1 MVIFRKFFYEN
12 YSGKTAVIAY
22 GRYNPPTIGHEK
34 LINKLIDTAN
44 KNNADGFIVPTH
56 TQDNKKNPLTYEEKV
71 LLLQSMIGDNVNIL
85 SSGKTLM
92 SMLHDLQAKGYTNII
107 HIAGSD
113 RIPDFKTLIAAYNGK
128 PDKTGNV
135 PFEFKTYSFESAG
148 DRDPDSE
155 NVEGMSASKLRQL
168 AVEGDIKGFKQGMSN
183 KLSDTLKEKAY
194 KIIRER
200 IK

>member
-34 LINKLIDTAN
+34 LINKLIDITN
-44 KNNADGFIVPTH
+44 QNNADGFIVPTH
-56 TQDNKKNPLTYEEKV
+56 TQDNKKNPLTYNEKEE
-71 LLLQSMIGDNVNIL
+71 LLKSMIDDNINIL
-85 SSGKTLM
+85 PSGKTLM
-92 SMLHDLQAKGYTNII
+92 LMLRDLQSKGYTNII

-113 RIPDFKTLIAAYNGK
+113 RIPDFRALIATYNGK
-128 PDKTGNV
+128 PDKTGNI
-135 PFEFKTYSFESAG
+135 PFKFKTYDFESAG

-155 NVEGMSASKLRQL
+155 DVEGMSASKLRQL
-168 AVEGDIKGFKQGMSN
+168 AVEGNIEEFKQGMSV

>member
-12 YSGKTAVIAY
+12 YDSKTAVIAY

-34 LINKLIDTAN
+34 LINKVNSVTKQN
-44 KNNADGFIVPTH
+44 KADGFIIPTH
-56 TQDNKKNPLTYEEKV
+56 TQDNKKNPLTYNEKEE
-71 LLLQSMIGDNVNIL
+71 LLKSMIDDNINIL
-85 SSGKTLM
+85 PSGKTLM
-92 SMLHDLQAKGYTNII
+92 LMLRDLQSKGYTDII

-113 RIPDFKTLIAAYNGK
+113 RIPDFKNLVNIYNGK
-128 PDKTGNV
+128 PDKTGEI
-135 PFEFKTYSFESAG
+135 PFEFKSYRFESAG

-155 NVEGMSASKLRQL
+155 DIEGMSASKLRQL
-168 AVEGDIKGFKQGMSN
+168 AIEGNLKEFKQGMSN
-183 KLSDTLKEKAY
+183 KISNLLKEKTY